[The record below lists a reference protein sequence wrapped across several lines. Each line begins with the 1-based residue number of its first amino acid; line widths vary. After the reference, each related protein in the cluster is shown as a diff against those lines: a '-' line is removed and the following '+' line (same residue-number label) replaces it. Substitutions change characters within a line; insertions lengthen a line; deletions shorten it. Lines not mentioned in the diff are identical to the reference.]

1 MFSAQH
7 APTHDTWT
15 CAIHPTRSPTRAHQH
30 AHAFDRLQQ
39 CKYTTWNLS
48 VCLHLHVWSKQCFKH
63 PSCHAIGHT
72 CAMDV
77 GSMAHMCHGCGFC
90 GMDGTSVCA
99 ISMHCS
105 PSPEHPTLF
114 SLFTRCTR
122 SHVPWMVMPCFFLYV
137 CLCVLCQTCMW
148 HPCLGKTWAQ
158 ATFRYMCTIGRGVSL
173 MAGTSSKVW

>member
-15 CAIHPTRSPTRAHQH
+15 CAIRPTRSPTRAHQH

-48 VCLHLHVWSKQCFKH
+48 VCLHLHVWSKHCFKH

-72 CAMDV
+72 CPMDV
-77 GSMAHMCHGCGFC
+77 GSMAQMWVLWYGWTIHGTDVSSVVC
-90 GMDGTSVCA
+90 VCA

-114 SLFTRCTR
+114 SLFARCTR
-122 SHVPWMVMPCFFLYV
+122 SHVPWMVMPCFFCLYASAS
-137 CLCVLCQTCMW
+137 CVKHACGTHVLERHGPKQRSVTCA
-148 HPCLGKTWAQ
+148 PSDVGCP
-158 ATFRYMCTIGRGVSL
+158 
-173 MAGTSSKVW
+173 

>member
-15 CAIHPTRSPTRAHQH
+15 CAIRPTRSPTRAHQH

-72 CAMDV
+72 CPMDV
-77 GSMAHMCHGCGFC
+77 GSMAQMWVLWYGWYICVCHIHALFPFTRTPHPLFSFC
-90 GMDGTSVCA
+90 TLHKVTCPMDGDA
-99 ISMHCS
+99 M
-105 PSPEHPTLF
+105 
-114 SLFTRCTR
+114 
-122 SHVPWMVMPCFFLYV
+122 FFLSV

-158 ATFRYMCTIGRGVSL
+158 AASCYMCTIGRGVSL